1 MGDTAPESGFGGG
14 GIEREQESAAAES
27 ENEKRKRK
35 RVIRDTGLVI
45 YEIDLI
51 KFKLNGRRVVNQV
64 EKLKI
69 TLFLMLSESFHR

>member
-1 MGDTAPESGFGGG
+1 MGIATPESCFGEG
-14 GIEREQESAAAES
+14 GIERVQESAEAES
-27 ENEKRKRK
+27 EKEKSKRK